1 MGKEREKMREVA
13 VMLPVDLIEA
23 ISRLSKKKRISRG
36 AVVRMLL
43 AERLMELGEIG
54 PQPLPSAPAGPRV
67 SAVRGAGLVGPKS
80 GGDAPQPIGKKQEE
94 GGGRG

>member
-1 MGKEREKMREVA
+1 MGKEREKMQEVA

-54 PQPLPSAPAGPRV
+54 PQPLPSAPAGPGV
-67 SAVRGAGLVGPKS
+67 VAVRGAGSAGPKT
-80 GGDAPQPIGKKQEE
+80 GGDAPQLVENGGE
-94 GGGRG
+94 GGEPG

>member
-1 MGKEREKMREVA
+1 MGKETGKMREVA

-43 AERLMELGEIG
+43 SERLMELGEIG
-54 PQPLPSAPAGPRV
+54 PQPLPSAPAGPGV
-67 SAVRGAGLVGPKS
+67 VAVRGAGLAGPKI
-80 GGDAPQPIGKKQEE
+80 GGDAPQPIGKNQEE